1 MGLRTGV
8 VISLPFGNLFAGAVA
23 ESLGVQMALGAY
35 GICAAALMVLVIL
48 KVPALRKL
56 Q

>member
-23 ESLGVQMALGAY
+23 ENFGVQIALGAY
-35 GICAAALMVLVIL
+35 GICAAALMLLIIL